1 MKYGTYLTNELV
13 QERLAVFESVR
24 MPFVTMDFTERVEV
38 LGGYDNES
46 AKIVPH

>member
-1 MKYGTYLTNELV
+1 MSDLSNELI
-13 QERLAVFESVR
+13 QERLTMLEAVR